1 LDSTGAG
8 QANGGN
14 AFAYY
19 DNTAADNNKIE
30 HPFNSFPT

>member
-19 DNTAADNNKIE
+19 DNTAADNKIE
-30 HPFNSFPT
+30 HPFNSIPT